1 MGGSATT
8 ERPRLDQL
16 MAEAERHARLERT
29 RNLTIAVVFVAV
41 VYISSLRTE
50 FQPQLLIQK
59 GGQLSRVLS
68 GFVHPD
74 FSIIRPGSSG
84 FPEGLIEHY
93 VIETLAIAVVGTVI
107 GTLIAIPVSFLAA
120 RNLARRNLLG
130 TAVYYLVRTVM
141 SVTRSVPT
149 LFWGL
154 LFVTVVSLGP
164 FPGVLAVSIFSFGLM
179 SKLFSEA
186 IEAIDWGQVE
196 ALTATGASFPQ
207 VVIHGVVPQVTPY
220 LVAHLLYTFE
230 VNVHSATIL
239 GTVGAGGIG
248 YLLIQYIDQFLYAD
262 TAMLLI
268 VVILMTV
275 VIDNASAALRRL
287 II

>member
-1 MGGSATT
+1 MAASATT
-8 ERPRLDQL
+8 ESP
-16 MAEAERHARLERT
+16 RLERLLQEAAEKARVERL
-29 RNLTIAVVFVAV
+29 RNLGIALVFVAV
-41 VYISSLRTE
+41 VYVSSLRTE
-50 FQPQLLIQK
+50 IQPRLLVEKAPQMGRI
-59 GGQLSRVLS
+59 LTAFL
-68 GFVHPD
+68 HPD
-74 FSIIRPGSSG
+74 FSIVRPGSGS
-84 FPEGLIEHY
+84 FNEGLIEHY

-107 GTLIAIPVSFLAA
+107 GTLVAIPTSFLAA
-120 RNLARRNLLG
+120 RNLMRRNAIT
-130 TAVYYLVRTVM
+130 TAVYFLVRTIM
-141 SVTRSVPT
+141 SVTRSIPT

-154 LFVTVVSLGP
+154 LLVTVVSLGP
-164 FPGVLAVSIFSFGLM
+164 FPGVLAVAIFSFGLM

-196 ALTATGASFPQ
+196 ALSATGASFPQ
-207 VVIHGVVPQVTPY
+207 VVVNGVVPQVTPY

-239 GTVGAGGIG
+239 GTIGAGGIG
-248 YLLIQYIDQFLYAD
+248 FLLIQYIDQFLYAD

-275 VIDNASAALRRL
+275 AIDNASAALRRR